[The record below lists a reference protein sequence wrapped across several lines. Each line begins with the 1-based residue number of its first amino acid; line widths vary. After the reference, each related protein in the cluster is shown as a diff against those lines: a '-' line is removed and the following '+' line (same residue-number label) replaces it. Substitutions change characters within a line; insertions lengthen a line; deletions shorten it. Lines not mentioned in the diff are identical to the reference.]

1 MNMSQGNG
9 WAWRQLWWWWLSFW
23 SPLPLT
29 SQQQQKI
36 ASTQCLMLFNISL
49 RRHSHKCM
57 PSFLM
62 MLMYKK
68 HFLFPWYCRGS
79 EVKKMHSR
87 ALHVYSV
94 PKVSVAINAK
104 WLNVLS
110 PFFCLSIS
118 DHTVGLND
126 NMEYKFIFRGI
137 IILLSEW
144 NLLQIL
150 DTQ

>member
-1 MNMSQGNG
+1 MNGDD
-9 WAWRQLWWWWLSFW
+9 
-23 SPLPLT
+23 
-29 SQQQQKI
+29 KI

-110 PFFCLSIS
+110 PFFSLSRLSTS
-118 DHTVGLND
+118 DQKTTTWSINSFSAVLSSYYQN
-126 NMEYKFIFRGI
+126 EIYYKYWTPNK
-137 IILLSEW
+137 ILK
-144 NLLQIL
+144 
-150 DTQ
+150 

>member
-1 MNMSQGNG
+1 MNGDD
-9 WAWRQLWWWWLSFW
+9 
-23 SPLPLT
+23 
-29 SQQQQKI
+29 KI

-110 PFFCLSIS
+110 PFFSLSKLSTS
-118 DHTVGLND
+118 DHTKTTTWSINSFSAVLSSYYQN
-126 NMEYKFIFRGI
+126 EIYYKYWTPNK
-137 IILLSEW
+137 ILK
-144 NLLQIL
+144 
-150 DTQ
+150 

>member
-1 MNMSQGNG
+1 MNGDD
-9 WAWRQLWWWWLSFW
+9 
-23 SPLPLT
+23 
-29 SQQQQKI
+29 KI

-49 RRHSHKCM
+49 RRHSHKCTH
-57 PSFLM
+57 SFLM

-118 DHTVGLND
+118 DHTVGFIKTTTWSINSFSGALSSYYQN
-126 NMEYKFIFRGI
+126 EIYYKYWTPNK
-137 IILLSEW
+137 ILK
-144 NLLQIL
+144 
-150 DTQ
+150 